1 MRLPQPRRGPTRK
14 VVVEQ
19 AVTPTVG
26 VPIPDKYR
34 VVQLQ
39 NLTAPRVG
47 EELTEEQVR
56 ALINKG
62 VNVTVKAGK

>member
-1 MRLPQPRRGPTRK
+1 MPGVKRPTRK
-14 VVVEQ
+14 VTVEQ

-56 ALINKG
+56 ALINRG

>member
-1 MRLPQPRRGPTRK
+1 MPGKKPTRK

-19 AVTPTVG
+19 AVTPVVG

-39 NLTAPRVG
+39 NLTSPRVG

-56 ALINKG
+56 TLINRG
-62 VNVTVKAGK
+62 VLVTVKAGK